1 MRHFFFTVIALV
13 GIAIAVPTT
22 DEGINVRGIVTHDN
36 QPVAGAI
43 VTLSGQN
50 MKDTTSSNGEFA
62 IIKKVV
68 AVRHQLVS
76 QTEKID
82 FRNGALELT
91 IPNSSPV
98 KIEIFDVTG
107 CLIAREVS
115 PNVAAGSYRMNITE
129 NSRASQML
137 IIKASI
143 GENTMICR
151 YLPLHNDRMSLNTSI
166 QNRTSSSSRKLAKVA
181 AVLDSLTVEKEGFI
195 TKTVL
200 IESYDTS
207 VTISLTA
214 ESTGSKSVEDAG
226 YDLKVTSPSGSNGG
240 SSSVLPD
247 PFTMWNG
254 SQVATMEDWRLR
266 RRELLV
272 EIEKKILGEKAPP
285 PAKIGGTVSGSIT
298 ATRYEVKVDNP
309 KGSCSFGGKV
319 TLPGSGSA
327 PYPAIIIV
335 NIPGFGSHSLSP
347 KVLESEGVAIMEYF
361 DPYGICSES
370 SGNFS
375 KGKYFDANPDYKGKT
390 GALVAWGWGVSRII
404 DMLEQHPDIID
415 PTKIG
420 IHGCSRFGKAAFV
433 IGAFDQRI
441 ALGLP
446 LEPGTGGPAPLR
458 ALPSLGGQT
467 LSNCNGEAS
476 WFGPASRSFSGN
488 VAVDMS
494 DVAALYAPRG
504 LLMMDNAHI
513 AHLSYKANYLGCAAA
528 MEVYKAMGREDALWY
543 KGNSGDGGHCNNRAE
558 YADAQKAMIRKF
570 FKGDANATT
579 GGLDKHSNH
588 GNINVDSWT
597 KGWKKGTIS
606 K

>member
-13 GIAIAVPTT
+13 GIAIAAPTT
-22 DEGINVRGIVTHDN
+22 DEVINVRGIVTHDD

-50 MKDTTSSNGEFA
+50 IKDTTSDNGEFA
-62 IIKKVV
+62 ITKNFV

-91 IPNSSPV
+91 IANPSSV
-98 KIEIFDVTG
+98 KIEFFDVMG
-107 CLIAREVS
+107 SLVAREVS
-115 PNVAAGSYRMNITE
+115 PNVATGSYRMDIAKI
-129 NSRASQML
+129 SRTSKIL
-137 IIKASI
+137 IVKASI
-143 GENTMICR
+143 GKNTMIYR
-151 YLPLHNDRMSLNTSI
+151 YLPLHNGGITLNTSI
-166 QNRTSSSSRKLAKVA
+166 QKLTSSGSGRLAKVE
-181 AVLDSLTVEKEGFI
+181 AVVDSLIVEKEGFT
-195 TKTVL
+195 TKTVPV
-200 IESYDTS
+200 ESYEDS
-207 VTISLTA
+207 ITISLVSS
-214 ESTGSKSVEDAG
+214 STVTESVEDEG
-226 YDLKVTSPSGSNGG
+226 YDLEVTSPSGSNGG

-247 PFTMWNG
+247 PFTMWDG

-298 ATRYEVKVDNP
+298 ETRYEVKVDNP
-309 KGSCSFGGKV
+309 KGSCSFSGKV
-319 TLPGSGSA
+319 HLPTSGSA
-327 PYPAIIIV
+327 PYPAIIVV
-335 NIPGFGSHSLSP
+335 NIEGFGSHSLSTE
-347 KVLESEGVAIMEYF
+347 VLESEGVAIMEYF
-361 DPYGICSES
+361 DPYGMCSES
-370 SGNFS
+370 SGNFTS
-375 KGKYFDANPDYKGKT
+375 GKYFDANPDYKGKT

-415 PTKIG
+415 PTKTG

-458 ALPSLGGQT
+458 ALPSLGGQS
-467 LSNCNGEAS
+467 LSSCNGEAS
-476 WFGPASRSFSGN
+476 WFGPASGSFSGN

-528 MEVYKAMGREDALWY
+528 MEVYKAMGKEDALWY
-543 KGNSGDGGHCNNRAE
+543 KGNSNNGGHCSNRAE
-558 YADAQKAMIRKF
+558 YADAQRAMIRKF
-570 FKGDANATT
+570 FKGDTNATT

-588 GNINVDSWT
+588 GNINVDGWIN
-597 KGWKKGTIS
+597 GWKKGTIS
-606 K
+606 E